1 LFLGKTFGKTFGC
14 LFGIFRQNAEN
25 LFFCS
30 FPSKS
35 PKTKGFR
42 AFATRILLPVR
53 DPLGASSDWW
63 GFLVD

>member
-53 DPLGASSDWW
+53 DPLG
-63 GFLVD
+63 G